1 MATMGRSLINLETHL
16 SSMLKLSSKAA
27 KVARLL
33 ALKDVAEV
41 MTLMESLRDKEAA
54 AKEKEGTPMAKAIE
68 EEKAAAKLAAVEVK
82 LKEALAKP
90 AAEAEADEANEAS
103 SMLEE
108 KPPSPSKVQV
118 DKKLH
123 GNAEDASSD
132 GTDGI

>member
-1 MATMGRSLINLETHL
+1 M
-16 SSMLKLSSKAA
+16 
-27 KVARLL
+27 L
-33 ALKDVAEV
+33 ALKDAAEV